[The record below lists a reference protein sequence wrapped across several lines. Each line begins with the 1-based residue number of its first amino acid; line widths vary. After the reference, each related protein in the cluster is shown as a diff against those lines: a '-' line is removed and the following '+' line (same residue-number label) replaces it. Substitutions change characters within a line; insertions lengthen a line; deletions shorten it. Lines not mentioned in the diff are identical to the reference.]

1 MVVVTFGSANSPSQL
16 SATSSNAV
24 NTLSISND
32 KPKIVDYGIIE
43 PNKNDN
49 LSKRLYTIYTDVNQ
63 LIDMFKPT
71 VFSIEDIFYGR
82 NVKSALLLGQA
93 RGVAMLCA
101 AKYDIPIFEYSAKK
115 VKQAITGNGNAD
127 KTQLQYMIK
136 QIFNLKHLPT
146 PLDASDA
153 IGIALCHINQIKL
166 NDL

>member
-1 MVVVTFGSANSPSQL
+1 MLVLGIDPGLTRTGFG
-16 SATSSNAV
+16 V
-24 NTLSISND
+24 LSIVD
-32 KPKIVDYGIIE
+32 EKPQIIDYGTIE
-43 PNKNDN
+43 PNKNDD
-49 LSKRLYTIYTDVNQ
+49 LSKRLYSIYADINQ

-93 RGVAMLCA
+93 RGIAMLCA

-115 VKQAITGNGNAD
+115 VKQAVTGNGNAD

-136 QIFNLKHLPT
+136 QIFKLKQLPT

-153 IGIALCHINQIKL
+153 IGIALCHIYQTKINEL
-166 NDL
+166 

>member
-1 MVVVTFGSANSPSQL
+1 MIILGIDPGLRVTGFGIL
-16 SATSSNAV
+16 STK
-24 NTLSISND
+24 ND
-32 KPKIVDYGIIE
+32 KTEVIDYGVIE
-43 PNKNDN
+43 PDNKET
-49 LSKRLYTIYTDVNQ
+49 LSKRLYTIYTDIEE
-63 LIDMFKPT
+63 LIK
-71 VFSIEDIFYGR
+71 VFSPNILAIEDIFYGR
-82 NVKSALLLGQA
+82 NVKSAFYLGQA
-93 RGVAMLCA
+93 RGIAMMCA
-101 AKYDIPIFEYSAKK
+101 AKHNMPVFEYSAKK

>member
-1 MVVVTFGSANSPSQL
+1 MIILGIDPGLRVTGFGIL
-16 SATSSNAV
+16 STK
-24 NTLSISND
+24 ND
-32 KPKIVDYGIIE
+32 KTEVIDYGVIE
-43 PNKNDN
+43 PNNKET
-49 LSKRLYTIYTDVNQ
+49 LSKRLYTIYTDIEE
-63 LIDMFKPT
+63 LIK
-71 VFSIEDIFYGR
+71 VFSPNILAIEDIFYGR
-82 NVKSALLLGQA
+82 NIKSAFYLGQA
-93 RGVAMLCA
+93 RGIAMMCA
-101 AKYDIPIFEYSAKK
+101 AKHNMPVFEYSAKK

>member
-1 MVVVTFGSANSPSQL
+1 MLILGIDPGLTKTGFGL
-16 SATSSNAV
+16 
-24 NTLSISND
+24 LSISND
-32 KPKIVDYGIIE
+32 KPQIVDYGVIE

-49 LSKRLYTIYTDVNQ
+49 LSKRLYTIYTDINQ

-93 RGVAMLCA
+93 RGIAMLCA
-101 AKYDIPIFEYSAKK
+101 AKHDIPVFEYSAKK

-136 QIFNLKHLPT
+136 QIFKLKQVPT

-153 IGIALCHINQIKL
+153 IGIALCYIYQTRINEL
-166 NDL
+166 

>member
-1 MVVVTFGSANSPSQL
+1 MKIIGIDPGLRVTGFGIL
-16 SATSSNAV
+16 STK
-24 NTLSISND
+24 ND
-32 KPKIVDYGIIE
+32 KTEVIDYGVIE
-43 PNKNDN
+43 PNNKET
-49 LSKRLYTIYTDVNQ
+49 LSKRLYTIYTDIEE
-63 LIDMFKPT
+63 LIK
-71 VFSIEDIFYGR
+71 VFSPNILAIEDIFYGR
-82 NVKSALLLGQA
+82 NVKSAFYLGQA
-93 RGVAMLCA
+93 RGIAMMCA
-101 AKYDIPIFEYSAKK
+101 AKHNMPVFEYSAKK